1 MSQAVC
7 KPRRIANAR
16 GFTLIELMIVVAI
29 IGILAAIALPA
40 YQDYTIRT
48 QVAESGVLMSRPKE
62 GIYQFWTARG
72 AFPDNN
78 ASTGIAP
85 AESIRGS
92 YVSKVAVETGGI
104 IKATFGGKAN
114 AHISGRDCTLTPINN
129 TGSLTWKGSC
139 TFDNKWRPVAFR
151 D

>member
-1 MSQAVC
+1 MQNMKLQA
-7 KPRRIANAR
+7 AHAR

-29 IGILAAIALPA
+29 IGILAAIALPN
-40 YQDYTIRT
+40 YQDYTIRS
-48 QVAESGVLMSRPKE
+48 QVAEGALLMSRPKE

-72 AFPDNN
+72 AFPDSN
-78 ASTGIAP
+78 ASVGIAT

-104 IKATFGGKAN
+104 IKATFGGKSN
-114 AHISGRDCTLTPINN
+114 SKISGQNCTLTPINN

-139 TFDNKWRPVAFR
+139 TFDNKYRPVALR